1 MIRAVLPL
9 LCACGR
15 IGFDPLAA
23 GDDQPATDARLAGDG
38 SPTDGA
44 PSACQSAMVVGV
56 GRTAPLDTCAAGD
69 RLDGCAGPGVAEL
82 VFEFTAPTSRGYNF
96 SAKNPGTND
105 VSNSVAR
112 VDSACATTSGSCAG
126 ILSFALNAGDTVHL
140 VVEAATGSCT
150 TIELE
155 IQ

>member
-1 MIRAVLPL
+1 MIRGGLLL

-15 IGFDPLAA
+15 IGFDPLAT
-23 GDDQPATDARLAGDG
+23 GDDQPAADANVAGDAA
-38 SPTDGA
+38 TDGA

-69 RLDGCAGPGVAEL
+69 RIDGCAGPGVADL

-96 SAKNPGTND
+96 AAKNPGTDN

-140 VVEAATGSCT
+140 VVEAASGSCT